1 MNAPTG
7 FVASAR
13 FRAHESGVGHP
24 EASARLDAIEAR
36 LELDGLLDEL
46 DVTEPRD
53 IDLEHLRRVHDD
65 DLVDRLERTRGKA
78 FHSLDQDTHVGPRSF
93 DAARLASGGL
103 LDACE
108 RVLDGSWKNAFVC
121 ARPPGHHA
129 EFERA
134 MGFCL
139 VNHVAVA
146 ARALQELHGLG
157 RIAIVDWDVHHGN
170 GTQHLFERDPSIYYA
185 SLHEWPLYPGSGAR
199 GERGVA
205 KGEGTTLNLP
215 QPPRATNSEWLRAF
229 EGELLPAL
237 EEFDP
242 EFVLV
247 SAGFDGHADDPLA
260 TTRLDE
266 SAYATMT
273 EGLWD
278 VARRHASG
286 RLVSL
291 LEGGYDLDALGR
303 SVSTHVTAL
312 LQAQP

>member
-1 MNAPTG
+1 M
-7 FVASAR
+7 
-13 FRAHESGVGHP
+13 
-24 EASARLDAIEAR
+24 
-36 LELDGLLDEL
+36 
-46 DVTEPRD
+46 
-53 IDLEHLRRVHDD
+53 
-65 DLVDRLERTRGKA
+65 
-78 FHSLDQDTHVGPRSF
+78 
-93 DAARLASGGL
+93 
-103 LDACE
+103 
-108 RVLDGSWKNAFVC
+108 
-121 ARPPGHHA
+121 
-129 EFERA
+129 
-134 MGFCL
+134 
-139 VNHVAVA
+139 
-146 ARALQELHGLG
+146 
-157 RIAIVDWDVHHGN
+157 IVDWDVYYGN
-170 GTQHLFERDPSIYYA
+170 GTQHLFECDSSIYYA

-215 QPPRATNSEWLRAF
+215 QPLRATNSEWLRAF